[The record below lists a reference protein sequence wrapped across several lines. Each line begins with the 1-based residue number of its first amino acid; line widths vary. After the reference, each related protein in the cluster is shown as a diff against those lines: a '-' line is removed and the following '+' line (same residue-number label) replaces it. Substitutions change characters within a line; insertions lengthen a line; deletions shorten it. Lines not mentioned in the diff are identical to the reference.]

1 MIRIA
6 LVRHCE
12 AANAYDDFKRPLNSN
27 GLAQAPRTADFLRQ
41 QGMPLTRLVCSPA
54 TRTRDTARLIAET
67 LQWQVTPEEKVALY
81 NPSTLTPLL
90 AEIAAAQD
98 GLVLVG
104 HNPGLTDLISELCS
118 IYVGLPPSGAAILGL
133 EDGKF
138 TVLARHL
145 C

>member
-6 LVRHCE
+6 IVRHCE
-12 AANAYDDFKRPLNSN
+12 AANAYDDFTRPLNAN
-27 GLAQAPRTADFLRQ
+27 GLAQAPGTADFLRQ

-54 TRTRDTARLIAET
+54 TRTRDTARLLAEA
-67 LQWQVTPEEKVALY
+67 LIWPVTPEENAALY
-81 NPSTLTPLL
+81 NPSTLTPLR

-104 HNPGLTDLISELCS
+104 HNPGLADLISELCS
-118 IYVGLPPSGAAILGL
+118 TGVGLPPSGAAILGL

-138 TVLARHL
+138 SILARHL